1 MSTKKVT
8 KSKQAQAATDSN
20 VLVKAKAFKLD
31 DALAGV
37 TKTQTQL
44 QDILAG
50 VQKEVIAKVADL
62 ETLEQAIE
70 LKKQEMATL
79 HGAEKI
85 LLTIDELQI
94 QHDATIDRLGKERDE
109 IVAKNKDLKVELE
122 VTRTREEANFQ
133 YERSQRHKLED
144 DQWAEKVRIR
154 SNQER
159 DRIEAFEKDLA
170 NRESVLASKEKEYNE
185 ALAKAATF
193 DAELDKRVNA
203 EVGRE
208 KGILTSKFE
217 ADKRLIDV
225 QHKAEV
231 DGLKKDIE
239 HATKTAT
246 AKDLEIASL
255 KEQLAKALEA
265 QTVLAKA
272 TVESATNT
280 KALADAQALITNV
293 GGSNGQRVRS

>member
-1 MSTKKVT
+1 VSTKKVT